1 MEKTNKRV
9 RFDIITFAV
18 TAISFIAT
26 VLVYRGL
33 PEMIPYHWSASG
45 EVKAVGKWI
54 AFVAALI
61 PVFIYYVAKM
71 RLKKNQTEA
80 TCFLTA
86 MAFVALFWVLVF
98 IAMR

>member
-1 MEKTNKRV
+1 MKKANKRV
-9 RFDIITFAV
+9 RFDLITFAV
-18 TAISFIAT
+18 TAVSFIAM
-26 VLVYRGL
+26 VLVYPGL

-45 EVKAVGKWI
+45 DVKAVGKWI

-86 MAFVALFWVLVF
+86 MAFVVLFWVLIF